1 MKKSPNFFRC
11 YLDSGLEQN
20 LKILVKFQSP
30 SQNTR
35 FFFNSFIFMAILVT
49 GKSTALGQKQPC
61 PSGQWNEM
69 TITKAPKIV
78 QFAVGHE
85 GLHRSGFCV

>member
-1 MKKSPNFFRC
+1 
-11 YLDSGLEQN
+11 
-20 LKILVKFQSP
+20 
-30 SQNTR
+30 
-35 FFFNSFIFMAILVT
+35 MAILVT

-78 QFAVGHE
+78 QFAVGHD
-85 GLHRSGFCV
+85 GLHRSVFCVLHFLSFPQIFLSLEKLEKQKNNCDFAKL

>member
-1 MKKSPNFFRC
+1 
-11 YLDSGLEQN
+11 
-20 LKILVKFQSP
+20 
-30 SQNTR
+30 
-35 FFFNSFIFMAILVT
+35 MAILVT

-85 GLHRSGFCV
+85 GLHRSSFCVLNFPSLSQFFLSEKLRHKKS